1 MIAPEEDNPSK
12 HNGRVH
18 NGQGHNGNGHNGTG
32 HEARSV
38 SAGPP
43 RSVNR
48 FVFVFCIVMLL
59 VAGSGFLM
67 KLIEFATV
75 MLSDEPMQFAFLP
88 VVTYLMVAAGY
99 ACLFIWAY
107 LSGQFKDIEG
117 PKHRMLAMQDE
128 IDRGG
133 M

>member
-1 MIAPEEDNPSK
+1 MFAPQENDRSK
-12 HNGRVH
+12 HNGH
-18 NGQGHNGNGHNGTG
+18 GHD
-32 HEARSV
+32 RSGDEV
-38 SAGPP
+38 PPHSPSSP

-48 FVFVFCIVMLL
+48 FVWVFCIVMLL

-128 IDRGG
+128 IDRGVDVKG
-133 M
+133 